1 MSVLPDNNPKTRFGV
16 TKPNLFLVPPASII
30 YQALAMQDGARKYGP
45 YNWRGNSVTASIYV
59 AAALR
64 HIMAWMDGEEL
75 AADSQK
81 PHLGH
86 ALACLGILV
95 DAKETGNLI
104 DDRPLAGATSKLID
118 GWTTPTVTE
127 TPSKTKEPM
136 QVVDFSKILF
146 NTDEGSDA

>member
-1 MSVLPDNNPKTRFGV
+1 MSDLPDNNPKTRFGV
-16 TKPNLFLVPPASII
+16 TKPNLFLVPPASLI

-104 DDRPLAGATSKLID
+104 DDRPRVGATSKLID
-118 GWTTPTVTE
+118 DWTAPTVT
-127 TPSKTKEPM
+127 TPLPKAEEPIM
-136 QVVDFSKILF
+136 TVDLSPLPY
-146 NTDEGSDA
+146 NADGGSGT

>member
-64 HIMAWMDGEEL
+64 HIMAWMDGEEF
-75 AADSQK
+75 APDSQK

-118 GWTTPTVTE
+118 EWTAPTVTE
-127 TPSKTKEPM
+127 TPPKTEEPM
-136 QVVDFSKILF
+136 QVVDFSKLLF
-146 NTDEGSDA
+146 NTDEGSAA